1 MIRFYIVKLKKHF
14 KVNIPHFFKHLVLI
28 GHNVCIE
35 KSISSVKES
44 LRKLKK
50 I

>member
-1 MIRFYIVKLKKHF
+1 MIRFYIVKLKDF

-35 KSISSVKES
+35 KSISVKES
-44 LRKLKK
+44 LRKINKT
-50 I
+50 